1 MYIYIP
7 APSAGAWEPSGGRR
21 RTRPP
26 PSPSSGPCRR
36 RRRRPPAG
44 GRPPRRGRPS
54 RWRPRGRAAPGSATG
69 LAYVSETDDRPRALA
84 SIVDVRTHSTRLS
97 SPWRAWSTGFRP
109 VMSSSSTTPKENTS
123 DRSVSFPLDAYSG
136 ASLCRYGLVS
146 EAKTEDAWTG
156 EENEYWT
163 DVDAPKR
170 PHDASGDMRVRVV
183 GELGQ
188 AEICNLRTTSQH
200 GPDRRGETV
209 TVRQQQQLASILLLY
224 LMNNNSPRQPCLC
237 LERIVKQDVGG
248 LYIPVDDPRVT
259 CKCKSTYSIRQEE
272 ENNEHCCCVVH
283 Q

>member
-97 SPWRAWSTGFRP
+97 SPWRVWSTGFRP

-136 ASLCRYGLVS
+136 ARYGLVS

>member
-1 MYIYIP
+1 MHALISCHYYIYNILSRCKWI
-7 APSAGAWEPSGGRR
+7 AN
-21 RTRPP
+21 
-26 PSPSSGPCRR
+26 SP
-36 RRRRPPAG
+36 
-44 GRPPRRGRPS
+44 
-54 RWRPRGRAAPGSATG
+54 
-69 LAYVSETDDRPRALA
+69 
-84 SIVDVRTHSTRLS
+84 
-97 SPWRAWSTGFRP
+97 
-109 VMSSSSTTPKENTS
+109 
-123 DRSVSFPLDAYSG
+123 

-163 DVDAPKR
+163 DVDAPER

>member
-97 SPWRAWSTGFRP
+97 SPWRVWSTGFRP

-136 ASLCRYGLVS
+136 ARYGLVS

-200 GPDRRGETV
+200 VRPGPQR
-209 TVRQQQQLASILLLY
+209 
-224 LMNNNSPRQPCLC
+224 
-237 LERIVKQDVGG
+237 
-248 LYIPVDDPRVT
+248 
-259 CKCKSTYSIRQEE
+259 
-272 ENNEHCCCVVH
+272 
-283 Q
+283 